1 MSGALS
7 PRAGEGQGEGS
18 EAVTVAPPCVKG
30 LGGGKLSRACSIG
43 GAERGATFSLLHS
56 PILPMPISP
65 ESASDTP
72 PPPLGREEYVE
83 QEHFFRVLRERTAEN
98 VPVQDAL
105 AQVREEILATTNL
118 PFAIDFLRAEALH
131 GGRLSAA
138 MERIPHYFT
147 PFQTFVTASA
157 ESDTTKFDIAT
168 GLLVLERLA
177 GYMANQPTRA
187 GLFTY
192 QFECVSR
199 NRLGYDAGLR
209 AVAADPY
216 YDEAWQEWIRRVAGR
231 LGVADFA
238 DLVYY
243 RSEEYTDQ
251 VRRRTQDPEW
261 QPDYAVLFGRSE
273 GRIARA
279 NRGKDPLY
287 MFAALQR
294 QLGYPRVPRAKSKT
308 SDKLPPAFEARL
320 QRLEKRLNLLESE
333 TKGQGIDLSEF
344 MKRPEALG
352 DDPGTAPRG

>member
-1 MSGALS
+1 MPVS
-7 PRAGEGQGEGS
+7 PAD
-18 EAVTVAPPCVKG
+18 
-30 LGGGKLSRACSIG
+30 
-43 GAERGATFSLLHS
+43 
-56 PILPMPISP
+56 
-65 ESASDTP
+65 DTP
-72 PPPLGREEYVE
+72 AIPPPLAREEYVE
-83 QEHFFRVLRERTAEN
+83 QEHFFRVLRERTAAN
-98 VPVQDAL
+98 VPVQEAL

-147 PFQTFVTASA
+147 PFQTFVAASA
-157 ESDTTKFDIAT
+157 ESDTTKFDMAT

-177 GYMANQPTRA
+177 GYMAGPSQAKTGPTRA
-187 GLFTY
+187 GLFIY
-192 QFECVSR
+192 QFECVAR
-199 NRLGYDAGLR
+199 NRLGYDFGLR

-243 RSEEYTDQ
+243 RSEEHAEN
-251 VRRRTQDPEW
+251 VRRRTQDPGW

-308 SDKLPPAFEARL
+308 TEKLPPALEARL
-320 QRLEKRLNLLESE
+320 QRFEKRLTLLESE
-333 TKGQGIDLSEF
+333 TKGPGIDLSEF
-344 MKRPEALG
+344 IKKPEALG
-352 DDPGTAPRG
+352 DEPLGPTNR